1 MVTIDITKIPIAVS
15 EYDEFIALCQKIHFI
30 ISSSEV
36 VNLFDLSSELAYK
49 DSKFF
54 DLALFTLIENGSIS
68 NSSKGFDAGPIPCFV
83 GHRRDLDG
91 AEDSDVDSSDIQAKR
106 LNDLLTI
113 ESKLEDCLS
122 SPTFY
127 NPESVL
133 EYHIDSI
140 GKSTTRTILHRYLVD
155 GHDFEELSRE
165 YKGAGKVIN
174 RFLEDYD
181 VDSSDLD
188 VYQEFDLSDNTF
200 KYLMNRS
207 ISHCR
212 LIKNLIEP
220 GYCDILK
227 SIFDTTTEG
236 YLIEES
242 PGSDI
247 MCNLRDRTLLAMNL
261 YFNGSEMDFFGFIE
275 VMLSITENRSHVLF
289 DLISIYQEF
298 FDEDFIFNEND
309 ANRLLDRY
317 IISDGRIKHLT
328 SVMIM
333 SLRDILAG
341 EEKINY
347 GISVAKLFDSHKD
360 LFIDHYIESKSEL
373 YDFIVKYTDYQIRDD
388 RILKG
393 CTLVDAISNFI
404 MVEKIYD
411 KDRLKSKYNR
421 VCGGPGKVTYPVID
435 SIDMNSFTDD
445 RMLTDEEFNLISD
458 RLKDYEWITSDNVWS
473 LFSDIYGLE
482 QKFTEM
488 NMHFLG
494 FTPFKEIYFRSKY
507 PTFIDCI
514 SQNEFVGDEV
524 YTDDTEFRIKMECK
538 AFQVEVEN
546 LQRKMHWMPVSEHRY
561 INLKSGRYSR
571 FASIV
576 REYKDFVINLCRRQF
591 VTPFSLM
598 NIESGIADID
608 DDDFELSF
616 YSSVLL
622 ASGVNHKTFSGQRF
636 YYRNSDSSPYE
647 CRAPE
652 FVRYLVY
659 EAGGILSIDELKTI
673 LEDKYG
679 IKSNA
684 PIIRNIVKLSSCR
697 YSNDTDT
704 IYLDDE
710 MYMEALSYE

>member
-1 MVTIDITKIPIAVS
+1 MTIDITKVPIVVS
-15 EYDEFIALCQKIHFI
+15 EYDEFITLCEKIHSI

-36 VNLFDLSSELAYK
+36 VNLFDLSSELPYE
-49 DSKFF
+49 DNRFF
-54 DLALFTLIENGSIS
+54 DLALSTLMEDGAVSNG
-68 NSSKGFDAGPIPCFV
+68 SKGFDAGPMPCFV
-83 GHRRDLDG
+83 GHTRDLDE
-91 AEDSDVDSSDIQAKR
+91 EDGSDVDSSVIQDKR
-106 LNDLLTI
+106 FNELSTI
-113 ESKLEDCLS
+113 ESRLEVCLS
-122 SPTFY
+122 SLTFY
-127 NPESVL
+127 HPESVL
-133 EYHIDSI
+133 EGHIDSI

-155 GHDFEELSRE
+155 GQDFDELSKE

-188 VYQEFDLSDNTF
+188 TYQEFDLSDNTF
-200 KYLMNRS
+200 RYLMNRS

-220 GYCDILK
+220 GYGDILK

-242 PGSDI
+242 PGSDV
-247 MCNLRDRTLLAMNL
+247 MCNLRDRTLSVMDM
-261 YFNGSEMDFFGFIE
+261 YFNGSKMDFFGFIE
-275 VMLSITENRSHVLF
+275 VMLAITENRAHELT
-289 DLISIYQEF
+289 DLVSIYQEF
-298 FDEDFIFNEND
+298 FDEDFIFNENE
-309 ANRLLDRY
+309 ANHLLDRY

-328 SVMIM
+328 LVIIM
-333 SLRDILAG
+333 SLRDILSY

-347 GISVAKLFDSHKD
+347 GISVAKLFDSRRD
-360 LFIDHYIESKSEL
+360 LFINHYIESEGEL
-373 YDFIVKYTDYQIRDD
+373 YDFIVKYTDYQVQDD
-388 RILKG
+388 RILNG
-393 CTLVDAISNFI
+393 CTLADAISNFI
-404 MVEKIYD
+404 RVERIYD
-411 KDRLKSKYNR
+411 KGRLKLKYNR
-421 VCGGPGKVTYPVID
+421 MCGGPGKVTHPVID

-445 RMLTDEEFNLISD
+445 RMLTDEEINLISS
-458 RLKDYEWITSDNVWS
+458 RLKDYEWITSDNARS

-482 QKFTEM
+482 EKFTQM
-488 NMHFLG
+488 NMYVLG
-494 FTPFKEIYFRSKY
+494 FTMYKEIYFRSKY
-507 PTFIDCI
+507 SSFIDCI

-538 AFQVEVEN
+538 AFQVEMEN
-546 LQRKMHWMPVSEHRY
+546 LQRKMHWIPVSEHRY
-561 INLKSGRYSR
+561 INLKSNRYVR

-576 REYKDFVINLCRRQF
+576 REYKDFVINLCRKQF

-616 YSSVLL
+616 YSGVLL
-622 ASGVNHKTFSGQRF
+622 ASGVSHQTFSGQRF
-636 YYRNSDSSPYE
+636 YHRHSDSSPYE

-652 FVRYLVY
+652 FISYLVY
-659 EAGGILSIDELKTI
+659 EAGGILSIEELKTI
-673 LEDKYG
+673 LEDEYG
-679 IKSNA
+679 IRSSA
-684 PIIRNIVKLSSCR
+684 PSIRTIVKLSSCR